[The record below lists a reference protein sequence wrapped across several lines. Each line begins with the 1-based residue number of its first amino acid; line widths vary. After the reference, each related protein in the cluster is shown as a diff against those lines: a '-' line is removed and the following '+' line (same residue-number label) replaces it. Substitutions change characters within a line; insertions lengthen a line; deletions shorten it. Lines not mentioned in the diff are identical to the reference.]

1 MSLYFISVS
10 SPKVVKFMDA
20 RWRSV
25 SNYARDL
32 NWICLKKNWFGS
44 LLFHLH
50 ISCFP
55 NILSSTNTV
64 ICIILET
71 IGFLRLKLV
80 TEQPLRLYSHFQLGW
95 LQFTPHL
102 FLPWRPPCMFMW
114 LYSRRCHYP
123 FPTFTCE
130 RKISC
135 PVNIHCFEN
144 RKLR

>member
-64 ICIILET
+64 ICIILGTRFSSSKTDHRATVALVFLFSTRMT
-71 IGFLRLKLV
+71 I
-80 TEQPLRLYSHFQLGW
+80 
-95 LQFTPHL
+95 QFTPHI
-102 FLPWRPPCMFMW
+102 LPWRPPSKFMW
-114 LYSRRCHYP
+114 LWMYSRRCHLSLSHLHMWVQDQLSSQHP
-123 FPTFTCE
+123 LF
-130 RKISC
+130 
-135 PVNIHCFEN
+135 